1 MFLKTILL
9 RNFKNFE
16 ELELGFSPKLNAF
29 VGPNGIGKTNILDA
43 VHYLALAKS
52 YLNYSDA
59 QNIRFGEDFL

>member
-43 VHYLALAKS
+43 VTTSHWRNL
-52 YLNYSDA
+52 
-59 QNIRFGEDFL
+59 I